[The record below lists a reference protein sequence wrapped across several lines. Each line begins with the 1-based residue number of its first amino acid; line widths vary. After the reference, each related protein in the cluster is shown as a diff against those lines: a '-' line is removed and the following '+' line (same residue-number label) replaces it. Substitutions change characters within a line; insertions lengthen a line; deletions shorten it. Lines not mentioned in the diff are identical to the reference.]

1 MPIAYLGKLDKNP
14 TIMQIGVT
22 VAYEVHTLVV
32 VGSTPASASITSLRK
47 SSDSEMKTQSA
58 LKNLD
63 QCIQCVRTRLLAMHA
78 VYDEYNP

>member
-32 VGSTPASASITSLRK
+32 VGSTPASAPITSLRE
-47 SSDSEMKTQSA
+47 SSDSEIR
-58 LKNLD
+58 LNRHYRNPD
-63 QCIQCVRTRLLAMHA
+63 QCI
-78 VYDEYNP
+78 